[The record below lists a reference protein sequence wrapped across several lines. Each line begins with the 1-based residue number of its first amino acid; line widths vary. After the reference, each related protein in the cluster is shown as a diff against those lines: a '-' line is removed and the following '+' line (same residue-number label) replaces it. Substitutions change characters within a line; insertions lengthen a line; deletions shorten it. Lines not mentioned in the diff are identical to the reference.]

1 MFLKFLHKSWKYQV
15 FAIMKYLFLTIMAV
29 ISLYPF
35 IWVLISS
42 FKDNNSIFGDP
53 FGLPERLLTENYR
66 EVWEGADVGRNF
78 LNSMFVCLVTLT
90 ILIIVTSMGSYIL
103 TRVWK
108 NSFLSIYFSLGI
120 MIPIHALLIPS
131 VLIFKKMGLTDN
143 LSALTLMYT
152 ATNISFSMFI
162 MNGFFEGIPKEV
174 DEAATIDGCSRAQ
187 IFFRVIFPIAKPGI
201 ATVATLAFLN
211 CWNDLLLGLVLISSP
226 QKNTLSLAISALKGS
241 YATRYG
247 LLCAGFVISIIPVVI
262 MYLLFQK
269 QVIAGMTAGAVK
281 G

>member
-1 MFLKFLHKSWKYQV
+1 MKFLHKSWKYQLFTIV
-15 FAIMKYLFLTIMAV
+15 KYLFLTIMAV

-53 FGLPERLLTENYR
+53 FGLPKELLIENYR

-78 LNSMFVCLVTLT
+78 LNSMYVCLVTLV
-90 ILIIVTSMGSYIL
+90 ILIVITSMGSYIL

-108 NSFLSIYFSLGI
+108 NGLLSIYFSLGI

-131 VLIFKKMGLTDN
+131 VLIFKRMGLTDN
-143 LSALTLMYT
+143 LFALVLMYT

-162 MNGFFEGIPKEV
+162 MNGFFEGIPREM
-174 DEAATIDGCSRAQ
+174 DEAATIDGCSRSQ
-187 IFFRVIFPIAKPGI
+187 IFFRIIFPIAKPGI

-226 QKNTLSLAISALKGS
+226 HKKTLSLAISALKGS